1 MQAIVRFFAAAGI
14 GAALS
19 APVGT
24 SFAADAQISCSGLGH
39 AQQRVLEH
47 ADQGIDALRRYVII
61 TRPVHG
67 ISMVEVAE
75 SIDGWRAKAQCSVK
89 AAANA
94 PAGTDV
100 TLAQSRQ

>member
-1 MQAIVRFFAAAGI
+1 MKAFVRFLAAAGI

-19 APVGT
+19 APVAT
-24 SFAADAQISCSGLGH
+24 SFAADAQVSCSGLGH
-39 AQQRVLEH
+39 AQQRVLEN
-47 ADQGIDALRRYVII
+47 ADQGIDVLRRYVII

-75 SIDGWRAKAQCSVK
+75 SIDTWRAKAQCSVK

-94 PAGTDV
+94 PAGADV
-100 TLAQSRQ
+100 AVAQARR